1 MSEDTAAG
9 VRSRFVVGIDLGT
22 TNCALAWVDT
32 AEPTEPGAAPAI
44 RTFRVPQWT
53 AAGSVEDRSLLPSFL
68 YLPVQGEALPE
79 MPWGSAG
86 EVAGVYAQRRAAEA
100 PEQVVAS
107 AKSWLCHPGVD
118 RLAPILPWTPPGS
131 SPVEGGVRVSPV
143 AASAAYLAHLRDA
156 WNHAHAVDD
165 PDARLE
171 DQDVFLTVPA
181 SFDAAARELTRLA
194 ASEAGLERIHLLEE
208 PQAALYAWVET
219 GGEGWREQVR
229 AGDVVLVCD
238 LGGGTTDLSLVVVE
252 DDGGRLELRRVAVG
266 DHLLLGGDNM
276 DLALAL
282 HVRERL
288 AASGTRIDAWQLR
301 GLVLSCREAK
311 EALLSEDPPASVPI
325 VVLGRGRKLVGGTIR
340 TELSREDVE
349 RILVDGF
356 FPSVDR
362 DAHAT
367 VDRAAGLSEL
377 GLPYAQDPAVT
388 RHLASFLAAQSDA
401 TPSPV
406 QPGADDA
413 PAASSAPALPTVIL
427 FNGGV
432 MRAARLRERVAAV
445 LGDWSR
451 QAGGL
456 PPRVLDGTD
465 LEHAVARGA
474 AYDGLSRRGRGVRIR
489 GGTARSYYV
498 GIASAMPAVPGHPP
512 PIKALC
518 VVPFGVEEGSRLAV
532 PGAEFGL
539 LVGRNATFRFFA
551 SSTRREDR
559 VGDVLDEW
567 ESEELDELGPLRVE
581 LGAEAS
587 GGDAS
592 GTAAAPGLRVPVR
605 LAAHVTGIGTL
616 ELWFAPPGE
625 PDRWRLEFNVREG
638 ARP

>member
-1 MSEDTAAG
+1 
-9 VRSRFVVGIDLGT
+9 
-22 TNCALAWVDT
+22 
-32 AEPTEPGAAPAI
+32 
-44 RTFRVPQWT
+44 
-53 AAGSVEDRSLLPSFL
+53 
-68 YLPVQGEALPE
+68 
-79 MPWGSAG
+79 
-86 EVAGVYAQRRAAEA
+86 
-100 PEQVVAS
+100 
-107 AKSWLCHPGVD
+107 
-118 RLAPILPWTPPGS
+118 
-131 SPVEGGVRVSPV
+131 
-143 AASAAYLAHLRDA
+143 
-156 WNHAHAVDD
+156 
-165 PDARLE
+165 
-171 DQDVFLTVPA
+171 
-181 SFDAAARELTRLA
+181 
-194 ASEAGLERIHLLEE
+194 
-208 PQAALYAWVET
+208 
-219 GGEGWREQVR
+219 
-229 AGDVVLVCD
+229 
-238 LGGGTTDLSLVVVE
+238 
-252 DDGGRLELRRVAVG
+252 
-266 DHLLLGGDNM
+266 
-276 DLALAL
+276 
-282 HVRERL
+282 
-288 AASGTRIDAWQLR
+288 
-301 GLVLSCREAK
+301 
-311 EALLSEDPPASVPI
+311 
-325 VVLGRGRKLVGGTIR
+325 
-340 TELSREDVE
+340 
-349 RILVDGF
+349 
-356 FPSVDR
+356 
-362 DAHAT
+362 
-367 VDRAAGLSEL
+367 
-377 GLPYAQDPAVT
+377 
-388 RHLASFLAAQSDA
+388 
-401 TPSPV
+401 
-406 QPGADDA
+406 
-413 PAASSAPALPTVIL
+413 
-427 FNGGV
+427 

-638 ARP
+638 VRP